1 MRILKS
7 ISAQLTLIML
17 ICYLLPALTLG
28 FYMGGKMIRD
38 EQAKT
43 EAALLS
49 DMEFSRLL
57 TDQNLSRVITLAR
70 AATYD
75 GELDSA
81 IAQRNAGTITDGDFL
96 RAARGYVERKYSRE
110 PAVTF
115 AAVFTLD
122 APQLLLVNRSG
133 TDAASRSSGF

>member
-28 FYMGGKMIRD
+28 FYMGGTMIRD

-43 EAALLS
+43 ETALLS
-49 DMEFSRLL
+49 SMEFSRLL
-57 TDQNLSRVITLAR
+57 TDQNLGRVVTQAR

-81 IAQRNAGTITDGDFL
+81 IAQRNAGAITDGEFL
-96 RAARGYVERKYSRE
+96 RATRGYVERKSCFVVNGIFLMSSSDWMSPGSK
-110 PAVTF
+110 PAS
-115 AAVFTLD
+115 LN
-122 APQLLLVNRSG
+122 LCL
-133 TDAASRSSGF
+133 